1 MADFDLGQ
9 WHVVLLHFPIV
20 LFWTALVYDLL
31 GAARK
36 IHVYPAGHWI
46 VIIAALLTIP
56 TVLAGL
62 DRAEDFVEDPNI
74 LMHRNFALA
83 TLVFALFHGAF
94 RFLLVTRKKKASK
107 ALLVVLSLVNVALVS
122 ITAHYGGEVA
132 FGSNKSQ
139 EITFSSDH

>member
-9 WHVVLLHFPIV
+9 WHVIFLHFPIV

-31 GAARK
+31 GAVRK
-36 IHVYPAGHWI
+36 VQVYPAGHWI

-56 TVLAGL
+56 TVIAGL

-74 LMHRNFALA
+74 LLHRNFALA
-83 TLVFALFHGAF
+83 TLVFALFHGFF

-107 ALLVVLSLVNVALVS
+107 ALLVFLSLINVILIS

-132 FGSNKSQ
+132 FGNGKSQ
-139 EITFSSDH
+139 EKSF